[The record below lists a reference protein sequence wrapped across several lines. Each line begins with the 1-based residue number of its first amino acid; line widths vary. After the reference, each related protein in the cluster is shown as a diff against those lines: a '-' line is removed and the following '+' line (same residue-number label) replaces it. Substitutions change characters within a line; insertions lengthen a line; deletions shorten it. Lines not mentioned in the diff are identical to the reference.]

1 MNVTVAVYQER
12 VGAELRWTTL
22 GLGEHTQ
29 RERGPHAGK
38 LQQKVANALRDV
50 VAKLAPRDLARFEFV
65 RGTHLETLHVE
76 VALRHEG
83 RRRKV
88 SMICP
93 LIVEPRRA
101 TPATRLVIAYHPAR
115 QERWFPVHEEMTL
128 VEQATA
134 FFSDDWAEL
143 DDGALNELRLKGRG
157 VLKSWSFATSPRS
170 LLDEL
175 TERPRGV
182 WDDLRNDGP
191 RRDEKRRE
199 LLGQLGVDVTWKVI
213 DGSITPT
220 PPRSPWREQL
230 RLLLCQATPQPCLV
244 VGPSGSGRT
253 TLLERAIAD
262 LLDHDGYPSHRNAD
276 RVRHVWQ
283 VSGKRII
290 AGMSHLGDWQQRC
303 LDLVAEARARRAI
316 LLLTDAQHFGR
327 IGRSRDSEMNLAEF
341 FAGPMARREVTML
354 GECTEDELRRLAEDA
369 PAFAAL
375 FTRVLVREAS
385 SAETL
390 RVLLHEV
397 RRLEAQHTQL
407 RVHPGALREVLEV
420 GAALV
425 PTRAWPGKAVDLL
438 RQTVRDTLTTV
449 RGADVFVGPWQVDLA
464 LSARTGLPLTL
475 LSPAE
480 TLDPAAVRDELAAQV
495 MGQPEAVDAAVDVVA
510 RIRAGLVDA
519 RRPCAVYLFAGPTG
533 TGKTELAKALARYLY
548 SSPER
553 MLRLDMG
560 EYNTPDAAARLVGD
574 RWNPDGVLTRALQ
587 AQPFCVVLLDE
598 IEKAHPQVHN
608 LLLQVFDEARL
619 TDASGAVASFAHAV
633 IVMTSNLGSRAD
645 LTVGF
650 GAAQVTSGA
659 EHLKA
664 VRDFFPPELFNRID
678 RVVAFRALT
687 PAVARAV
694 VARELTRLTR
704 RRGLLERNAFVT
716 ADEAVLD
723 HVVAEAFRAAD
734 GARSLKRWLED
745 RVGSL
750 LTDLLVRSPG
760 SELRFVTL
768 RLRGGALAL
777 DVVTLREAEPMA
789 ASFPLEACLTDPLPR
804 LQARLSEARHD
815 LAALAASPRLADLTE
830 RIRALVARHREGAR
844 DGDDALYTLESLR
857 GEVAALDVHLE
868 SLEDSA
874 SRGEDWELRALEI
887 EGEERIVDVGSYKAL
902 RSNSFDRR
910 AVATRSAPT
919 RADVLDALA
928 EVAILRRAV
937 AEADAPQRHGVTLTV
952 TRATPAAQLREGA
965 VGAEGGLFEQLALA
979 YSNARGTLDEAVV
992 TTDAGV
998 RIECRRGEGLSDALH
1013 YGDARAVTLRISGL
1027 CVWDF
1032 FCHEAGTHV
1041 WRTLADVPEIVRVSA
1056 AHDAHTP
1063 AAIGPEAA
1071 QELPVVRSIQFDPPR
1086 QAGAA
1091 APLEIEDY
1099 GMGMVRT
1106 TSARRLCDPL
1116 LDLWRIRAAREALPA
1131 PVAGGDTAESGR

>member
-22 GLGEHTQ
+22 GLGDHTQ

-38 LQQKVANALRDV
+38 LQQKVANALREV
-50 VAKLAPRDLARFEFV
+50 VAKLNPRALSAFEFV
-65 RGTHLETLHVE
+65 RGTRLETVHVE

-93 LIVEPRRA
+93 LVVEPRRA
-101 TPATRLVIAYHPAR
+101 TPDTRLVIAYHPAR
-115 QERWFPVHEEMTL
+115 QGRWFPVHDDMTL

-134 FFSDDWAEL
+134 FFADDWSEL
-143 DDGALNELRLKGRG
+143 DDNDLDELRLKGRG
-157 VLKSWSFATSPRS
+157 VLKSFSFATSPKS

-191 RRDEKRRE
+191 RRDEKRHE
-199 LLGQLGVDVTWKVI
+199 LLPQLGHDVTWKVI

-253 TLLERAIAD
+253 SLIERAVAD
-262 LLDHDGYPSHRNAD
+262 LLDHDGYASHRNAD

-283 VSGKRII
+283 VSGKRVI

-303 LDLVAEARARRAI
+303 LDLVAEARARRCL
-316 LLLTDAQHFGR
+316 LLLTDAHHFGR

-341 FAGPMARREVTML
+341 FAGPLARREVTML
-354 GECTEDELRRLAEDA
+354 GECTEDEVRRLEEDA

-385 SAETL
+385 STDTL
-390 RVLLHEV
+390 RMLLHEV
-397 RRLEAQHTQL
+397 RRLESQHPRL
-407 RVHPGALREVLEV
+407 RVHPGALREILEV

-438 RQTVRDTLTTV
+438 RQAVRDALTAHAE
-449 RGADVFVGPWQVDLA
+449 ADAFVGAWQVDVT
-464 LSARTGLPLTL
+464 LSARTGLPVAL
-475 LSPAE
+475 LSPSE
-480 TLDPAAVRDELAAQV
+480 SLDPATVRTELAAQV
-495 MGQPEAVDAAVDVVA
+495 MGQPEAVDAAVDVVV
-510 RIRAGLVDA
+510 RIRAGLVDPK
-519 RRPCAVYLFAGPTG
+519 RPCAVYLFAGPTG

-548 SSPER
+548 GSTDR
-553 MLRLDMG
+553 LLRLDMG
-560 EYNTPDAAARLVGD
+560 EFNTPDAAARLVGD
-574 RWNPDGVLTRALQ
+574 RWTPDGVLTRALL

-619 TDASGAVASFAHAV
+619 TDASGAVASFAQSV
-633 IVMTSNLGSRAD
+633 IVMTSNLGARAE
-645 LTVGF
+645 LTAGF
-650 GAAQVTSGA
+650 GAAQVTSSA

-678 RVVAFRALT
+678 RVVAFRSLT

-760 SELRFVTL
+760 NELRFVTL
-768 RLRGGALAL
+768 RLRDGGLGL
-777 DVVTLREAEPMA
+777 DVVTLREADPMA
-789 ASFPLEACLTDPLPR
+789 ANFPLEACLTDPLPR
-804 LQARLSEARHD
+804 LQGRLSEARRA
-815 LAALAASPRLADLTE
+815 LAALAASPRLADLSE
-830 RIRALVARHREGAR
+830 RIRALVARHRAGAH

-857 GEVAALDVHLE
+857 GEVTALDEHLE
-868 SLEDSA
+868 SLERAA
-874 SRGEDWELRALEI
+874 SRDEDWELRAMEI
-887 EGEERIVDVGSYKAL
+887 EGDERIVEAGSYKAL
-902 RSNSFDRR
+902 RHNSFDRR
-910 AVATRSAPT
+910 ALAARAAPT

-928 EVAILRRAV
+928 EVAILQRAV
-937 AEADAPQRHGVTLTV
+937 AEADAPLRHEVTLTL
-952 TRATPAAQLREGA
+952 TRATPAELLREGPSA
-965 VGAEGGLFEQLALA
+965 PDGGLFEQLTLA
-979 YSNARGTLDEAVV
+979 YASARGVVEEAVV
-992 TTDAGV
+992 LTDAGA
-998 RIECRRGEGLSDALH
+998 RIECRGGEGLYDAVYL
-1013 YGDARAVTLRISGL
+1013 GVVCAVTLRISGL

-1032 FCHEAGTHV
+1032 FRHEQGTHV
-1041 WRTLADVPEIVRVSA
+1041 WRTLAGVPEIVRVTA
-1056 AHDAHTP
+1056 AQSTHTP
-1063 AAIGPEAA
+1063 AEISAASGP
-1071 QELPVVRSIQFDPPR
+1071 ELPVIRSIRFDPPR
-1086 QAGAA
+1086 QSGGA

-1099 GMGMVRT
+1099 GMAIART
-1106 TSARRLCDPL
+1106 SSARKLSDPL
-1116 LDLWRIRAAREALPA
+1116 LDLWRIRAAREDASA
-1131 PVAGGDTAESGR
+1131 H